1 MSILIFLGV
10 LIVLII
16 VHEFGHFIVAKKSGV
31 RVDEFGVGFP
41 PKLFGKK
48 YGETEYT
55 INAIPF
61 GGFVKIF
68 GENPDEESISGEDS
82 SRALIHKPKY
92 IQAAVLFAGVFFNV
106 LFAWLLFSITL
117 MTGMPTIIGAQN
129 EDVSKYVSNERLL
142 IIQVLPNSPAEE
154 VELMR
159 GDEIIY
165 LSPPIYSSAVS
176 VYPKSQEEVSSFI
189 GMYSE
194 GEITINILRNGEEKA
209 ISVTS
214 KKGLIS
220 EDLDI
225 SAIGIGMGV
234 VGDLR
239 LPIHIAILEAG
250 KNTIDMLYRITVGIG
265 IFLYDAI
272 LFKAD
277 LSSVAGPIGIVGL
290 VGDASAL
297 GFVILLNFTAL
308 ISLNLAV
315 INLIPFPALDGGRLL
330 FLAIEA
336 VKGSPI
342 KPKIANAFNFIGFA
356 LLILLML
363 IVTYGD
369 ILRIVK

>member
-16 VHEFGHFIVAKKSGV
+16 VHEFGHFIVAKRSGI

-55 INAIPF
+55 VNALPF

-68 GENPDEESISGEDS
+68 GENPDDESMNGPDS
-82 SRALIHKPKY
+82 SRALIHKPKL
-92 IQAAVLFAGVFFNV
+92 IQAAVLFAGVFFNI

-117 MTGMPTIIGAQN
+117 MVGMPTLVNTQD
-129 EDVSKYVSNERLL
+129 ESVSKYISNERLV
-142 IIQVLPNSPAEE
+142 ITQVLPNSPAEE
-154 VELMR
+154 VSLTP
-159 GDEIIY
+159 GDEIIS
-165 LSPPIYSSAVS
+165 LFPPIYSSIPSIHPENMEAVS
-176 VYPKSQEEVSSFI
+176 TFI
-189 GMYSE
+189 SAHK
-194 GEITINILRNGEEKA
+194 GEAITIELIRSGKEEK
-209 ISVTS
+209 VTVTPES
-214 KKGLIS
+214 GLIDGS
-220 EDLDI
+220 LDTP
-225 SAIGIGMGV
+225 AIGIGMGI
-234 VGDLR
+234 VGDLK
-239 LPIHIAILEAG
+239 LPIHLAILEGG
-250 KNTIDMLYRITVGIG
+250 KKTIDMFYRITVGIG
-265 IFLYDAI
+265 MFLYDVI

-297 GFVILLNFTAL
+297 GFLILLNFTAL

-336 VKGSPI
+336 VKGTPI
-342 KPKIANAFNFIGFA
+342 KPHVANAFNFIGFA

-363 IVTYGD
+363 VVTYGD